1 MEHGF
6 MLKEKKTCR
15 KIDEKENPVKSC
27 DIQIQCILK

>member
-15 KIDEKENPVKSC
+15 KIGEKENLVIFKFNVF
-27 DIQIQCILK
+27 